1 MDLQQ
6 FFNLCRVSSCFIS
19 SFHRYELD
27 DLSDIHKHLTNT
39 ARSAEDINFD
49 EKTFVK
55 VRDDGIDMAMLSRCF
70 CFLMVTA
77 ILMS

>member
-1 MDLQQ
+1 MLSHLAFWHMLYVPQVLWDHL
-6 FFNLCRVSSCFIS
+6 L
-19 SFHRYELD
+19 SFQLAYFRHNHRYELE

-55 VRDDGIDMAMLSRCF
+55 VS
-70 CFLMVTA
+70 
-77 ILMS
+77 